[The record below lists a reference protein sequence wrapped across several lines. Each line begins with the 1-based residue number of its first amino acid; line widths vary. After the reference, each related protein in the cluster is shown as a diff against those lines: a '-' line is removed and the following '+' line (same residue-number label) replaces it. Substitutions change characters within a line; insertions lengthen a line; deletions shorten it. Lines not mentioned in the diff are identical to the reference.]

1 MFSNYVENGIYS
13 MLATNVLTT
22 ASTVGANTIAI
33 ASVVIM
39 QSMRE
44 SVNKPKTLNLM
55 LLLKHIKKSRWQ
67 YSVSRDY
74 DNCKNRNSQS
84 SQYRTVSPCECS
96 GSRIKL
102 ELLWNGLAQMM
113 AELETITKTR
123 TGKQGQLV
131 NRLMLAASC

>member
-22 ASTVGANTIAI
+22 ASTVSSNTIAI

-55 LLLKHIKKSRWQ
+55 LLLKTYQKSRW
-67 YSVSRDY
+67 
-74 DNCKNRNSQS
+74 
-84 SQYRTVSPCECS
+84 TVFS
-96 GSRIKL
+96 
-102 ELLWNGLAQMM
+102 
-113 AELETITKTR
+113 
-123 TGKQGQLV
+123 
-131 NRLMLAASC
+131 

>member
-22 ASTVGANTIAI
+22 ASTVSANTIAI

-55 LLLKHIKKSRWQ
+55 LLLKTYQKSWWPVF
-67 YSVSRDY
+67 S
-74 DNCKNRNSQS
+74 
-84 SQYRTVSPCECS
+84 
-96 GSRIKL
+96 
-102 ELLWNGLAQMM
+102 
-113 AELETITKTR
+113 
-123 TGKQGQLV
+123 
-131 NRLMLAASC
+131 